1 MIDFN
6 KMISDELGI
15 GAFNAHVV
23 IERLPLFIYPMVS
36 HRYNYFS
43 DNDFMDEFYTAP
55 GWLSIGIGNGLS
67 RLILDEDGSKYI
79 EIIVD
84 CDSKWNRVKLIESI
98 LFSTLDIYTGKSTY
112 ADKSKV
118 KNSLENEVFYAS
130 MKYNVNHDDGLMS
143 RLESHMD
150 MQLVEYKLMNCNC
163 INQLILKFRCGHIT
177 KGCKM

>member
-36 HRYNYFS
+36 HGYNYFS
-43 DNDFMDEFYTAP
+43 DNDFMEEFYTAP
-55 GWLSIGIGNGLS
+55 SWLSIGIGS
-67 RLILDEDGSKYI
+67 ESSSLILDEDGNKYV

-84 CDSKWNRVKLIESI
+84 CDSKHCRVKLVESI
-98 LFSTLDIYTGKSTY
+98 LFNTLDMYIGKSTY

-118 KNSLENEVFYAS
+118 KNSLDNEVFYVS
-130 MKYNVNHDDGLMS
+130 MKYNVNQDDGLIS